1 MEADI
6 PEEILIVMIKRDSEI
21 IVPKGSTLIKQGDI
35 LVLSGNNIEYLLERN
50 AGA

>member
-6 PEEILIVMIKRDSEI
+6 PEEILIAMIKRDNEI

-35 LVLSGNNIEYLLERN
+35 LVLSGNDIEYLLEKK
-50 AGA
+50 AK